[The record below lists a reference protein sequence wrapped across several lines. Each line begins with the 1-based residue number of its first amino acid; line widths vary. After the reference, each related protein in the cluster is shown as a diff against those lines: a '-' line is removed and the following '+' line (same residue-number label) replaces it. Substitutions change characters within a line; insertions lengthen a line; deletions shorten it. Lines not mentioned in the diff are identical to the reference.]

1 LLLILLTQQVN
12 GFALLVSLIF
22 LILLSQVVL
31 VVETVVVAVEQEALE
46 QEQV

>member
-12 GFALLVSLIF
+12 GFALWVSLIF

-31 VVETVVVAVEQEALE
+31 AVETVVVVVEQVVLE